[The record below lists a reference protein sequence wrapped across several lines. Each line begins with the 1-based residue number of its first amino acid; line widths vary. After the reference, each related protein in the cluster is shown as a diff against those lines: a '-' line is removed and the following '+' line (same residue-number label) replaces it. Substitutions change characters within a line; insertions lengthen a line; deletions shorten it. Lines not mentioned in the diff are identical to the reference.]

1 MRPKKLIL
9 SAFGPYAGRTE
20 VDFDALGE
28 KGLYLITGDT
38 GAGKTTLFDAITF
51 ALYGEAS
58 GNNRS
63 GGMLRSKYAA
73 PDTPTFVE
81 LTFAYGGK
89 DYTVKRNP
97 SYERPKAR
105 GEGFTLQSAD
115 AELTLPDGRVVTKLK
130 DVNAAI
136 EQTVGVNRDQ
146 FMQIAMIAQGDFL
159 KVLLAKTEERKEI
172 FQKLFRTHA
181 YAALQEKLK
190 KKEGAL
196 ESELRRLTDE
206 VKRQMREISCKESDD
221 LFIQV
226 KQARMG
232 DQMPEDEV
240 ETLLEVLIK
249 RDEQTD
255 KRLSE
260 REALLKEEND
270 ALVDLLGKAKGWQ
283 IALRT
288 KEKKEEEQAQAQEAL
303 DKARQELKVQ
313 EEKKTEVK
321 ELSEKIADVNALLP
335 DYAEL
340 EKKRGEKKSLSE
352 KNEGIRRGVEQNK
365 TALKRANEEI
375 AAMKEERSGLEGADS
390 EKTRLEGERN
400 ELSRKREDYR
410 NTEKAVKELELLRN
424 DVQKAQAAYQK
435 SKALAA
441 QKSLLYEEMRTR
453 HLDGQAGILAADLTE
468 GTPCPVCGSTSHP
481 APARMIDRVPSKEE
495 LKGYEQEANRAK
507 AKEEQ
512 DSGTAAKLSGQLSE
526 KEKGVKEEL
535 AKHFEGATLENAE
548 GLLKE
553 ARVAVEGML
562 IKLLERLSVLSEQS
576 KRKKQIDELLPD
588 KEQRA
593 EKLKGQIGEDEK
605 TLATGE
611 ESLKQTEERIRAL
624 EAKLPYE
631 NERAAKEECDRLAER
646 KSILEGALLKAQ
658 EDVAFEEKR
667 LASAKSAIDTAKEQ
681 LKDRIDVDFQAKE
694 ARKKELKEEQ
704 SEVSSARRE
713 LYRQKSTNE
722 RILGCIREGKKER
735 RRLGEDYRMIKSLSD
750 TANGKISGKERIML
764 ETYAQ
769 TTYFDR
775 VVARSNRRLL
785 VMTGGQY
792 ELRRREDTELGKQVG
807 LDLDVVDHYNGSLR
821 SVNTLSG
828 GESFKASLC
837 LALGL
842 SDEIQSSSGGIRLD
856 TMFVDEGFGSLDEE
870 SLSAAMKALCDL
882 ADGQRLV
889 GIISHVAELK
899 SRIDRQIVVK
909 KEQSGGS
916 RLTVVV

>member
-1 MRPKKLIL
+1 M
-9 SAFGPYAGRTE
+9 
-20 VDFDALGE
+20 
-28 KGLYLITGDT
+28 
-38 GAGKTTLFDAITF
+38 
-51 ALYGEAS
+51 
-58 GNNRS
+58 
-63 GGMLRSKYAA
+63 
-73 PDTPTFVE
+73 
-81 LTFAYGGK
+81 
-89 DYTVKRNP
+89 
-97 SYERPKAR
+97 
-105 GEGFTLQSAD
+105 
-115 AELTLPDGRVVTKLK
+115 
-130 DVNAAI
+130 
-136 EQTVGVNRDQ
+136 
-146 FMQIAMIAQGDFL
+146 
-159 KVLLAKTEERKEI
+159 
-172 FQKLFRTHA
+172 
-181 YAALQEKLK
+181 
-190 KKEGAL
+190 
-196 ESELRRLTDE
+196 
-206 VKRQMREISCKESDD
+206 
-221 LFIQV
+221 
-226 KQARMG
+226 
-232 DQMPEDEV
+232 
-240 ETLLEVLIK
+240 
-249 RDEQTD
+249 
-255 KRLSE
+255 
-260 REALLKEEND
+260 KEEND

-410 NTEKAVKELELLRN
+410 NTEMAVKELERLRN

-441 QKSLLYEEMRTR
+441 QKRDLYEKMRTR

-526 KEKGVKEEL
+526 KEKRVKEEL
-535 AKHFEGATLENAE
+535 AKHF
-548 GLLKE
+548 
-553 ARVAVEGML
+553 EGML